1 MLFGSADGE
10 EQLLRILFLL
20 LSLFFKLS
28 VPKISDF
35 ALFHCKM
42 TEMLFLLLQRFPVD
56 IIEILFVNIFSRGLE
71 SLQQES
77 YLATFC
83 IGVALL
89 MNNEARLFE
98 RSVYGGN
105 LLRTCGLTFAH
116 RLGMKVRF
124 AGESGEMVGF
134 LMVDFADEVDKTT
147 DLGLFYHA
155 DKFNDLGAEIIG

>member
-1 MLFGSADGE
+1 MSTLCRFIVGWRVDFLLPSLLDCLLAGSMLFGSADGK

-20 LSLFFKLS
+20 FSLFFKLS
-28 VPKISDF
+28 VSKISNF

-89 MNNEARLFE
+89 MNNEA
-98 RSVYGGN
+98 
-105 LLRTCGLTFAH
+105 
-116 RLGMKVRF
+116 
-124 AGESGEMVGF
+124 
-134 LMVDFADEVDKTT
+134 
-147 DLGLFYHA
+147 
-155 DKFNDLGAEIIG
+155 